1 MWDDFSN
8 TLKITVIG
16 ILIIMCAVVG
26 VYAYNTAATLTK
38 SSMKEMEQVL
48 NEVSDKNTVV
58 SAPTI
63 NTKPSVSNNNTTSD
77 NVLST
82 TSKSSVSG
90 SVPIGIIIVVLSV
103 VLSYGYITREYKSD
117 YVDKKLEELK
127 ELNELDRQRKA
138 EAEVAELLDGHKT
151 FADKELEEL
160 KQKYKEM

>member
-58 SAPTI
+58 SAPSV
-63 NTKPSVSNNNTTSD
+63 NTKPSVSNNATSD
-77 NVLST
+77 SVLST

-90 SVPIGIIIVVLSV
+90 GVPIGIIIVVLSV

-160 KQKYKEM
+160 KQKYKKM